1 MLFKKVRGAFII
13 FLKKIL
19 EFRKDASRNFKN
31 SLERLENKNTETFQI
46 SE

>member
-13 FLKKIL
+13 FKKIL
-19 EFRKDASRNFKN
+19 EFSKDASRNFKN